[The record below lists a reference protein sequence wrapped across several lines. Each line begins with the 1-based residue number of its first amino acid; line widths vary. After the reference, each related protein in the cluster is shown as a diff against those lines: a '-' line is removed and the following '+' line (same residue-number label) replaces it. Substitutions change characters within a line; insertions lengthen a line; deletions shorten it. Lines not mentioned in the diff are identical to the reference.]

1 MSKKPNHPQKILIL
15 SGSSEM
21 ARSIVV
27 DKLLDDRKDLRHLA
41 LEDLRE
47 VGEWE
52 EDITMEDV
60 FGTMIACDCAK
71 DELDKGHPIVITC
84 PSLYLINT
92 VRESMPTEV
101 ITVHMGQNSD
111 LDHDVDHI
119 IEATCSANQ
128 TCSFLH
134 EILG

>member
-1 MSKKPNHPQKILIL
+1 
-15 SGSSEM
+15 M

-52 EDITMEDV
+52 EDVTMEDV

-128 TCSFLH
+128 TCTFLH